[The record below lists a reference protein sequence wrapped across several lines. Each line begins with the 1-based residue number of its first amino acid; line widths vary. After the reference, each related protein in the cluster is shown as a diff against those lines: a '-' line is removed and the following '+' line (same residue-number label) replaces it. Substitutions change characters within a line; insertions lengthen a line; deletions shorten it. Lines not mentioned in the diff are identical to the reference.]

1 MYNPAEELSSISFDK
16 IIGGTLNAVVNA
28 QNTSSMTTVEFI
40 KNVGFK
46 TDANGVPVEPI
57 YVDFKYPKEVSPYR
71 DEVPA
76 YYTAS
81 VVDGG
86 AGYSDGAASGENGE
100 AFTVTVNKDGEVINA
115 ELTGG
120 YSAESDG
127 VIKLKSPEDGAA
139 ATIKVTYHKKQ
150 EARSAQFKDMVLQVP
165 ILTIMPV
172 PFIRVDTTDI
182 ELNVKINSI
191 STTEESSS
199 TDTAADVSA
208 SANYKAFFVKGS
220 VKMNAS
226 ISHQK
231 KSSSTEEVKK
241 EYSLNVKIHAVQDDL
256 PVGMSRI
263 LDILEESIIP
273 RQARGSAPAPQKA

>member
-1 MYNPAEELSSISFDK
+1 MYNFAEELSSISFDK

-28 QNTSSMTTVEFI
+28 QNTSSMTTVKFI

-86 AGYSDGAASGENGE
+86 A
-100 AFTVTVNKDGEVINA
+100 
-115 ELTGG
+115 
-120 YSAESDG
+120 
-127 VIKLKSPEDGAA
+127 A

-150 EARSAQFKDMVLQVP
+150 EAMSAQFKDMVLQVP

-208 SANYKAFFVKGS
+208 SANYKAFFVKGGG
-220 VKMNAS
+220 VEMNKCFNLNGYMLKREQVVTIKHALENLACS
-226 ISHQK
+226 
-231 KSSSTEEVKK
+231 KS
-241 EYSLNVKIHAVQDDL
+241 
-256 PVGMSRI
+256 G
-263 LDILEESIIP
+263 ES
-273 RQARGSAPAPQKA
+273 ADAEKLLKLLF